1 MANWGLAGASLILA
15 AALAASPVTLSVGI
29 DGPAFVT
36 GYAQAKH
43 GRDDRADDRGRG
55 RGRDDRGGDDRGG
68 RGRGGDDRGG
78 DDRGGDDRPAGGGA
92 SKPGGGVVKVEREG
106 RSIEVV
112 WGNGVKE
119 EIEAGWYERKNAAG
133 DTVVERRA
141 TPADRQRLRA
151 IAER

>member
-1 MANWGLAGASLILA
+1 MAKWGLAGASLILA
-15 AALAASPVTLSVGI
+15 AALAASPMTLRVVP
-29 DGPAFVT
+29 DGPSFAP
-36 GYAQAKH
+36 GYAYAKH

-68 RGRGGDDRGG
+68 RGRGGDDR
-78 DDRGGDDRPAGGGA
+78 PAGGGA

-106 RSIEVV
+106 NSIEVV

-119 EIEAGWYERKNAAG
+119 EIEAGRYERKNAAG

-141 TPADRQRLRA
+141 TAADRQRLRA
-151 IAER
+151 IANR